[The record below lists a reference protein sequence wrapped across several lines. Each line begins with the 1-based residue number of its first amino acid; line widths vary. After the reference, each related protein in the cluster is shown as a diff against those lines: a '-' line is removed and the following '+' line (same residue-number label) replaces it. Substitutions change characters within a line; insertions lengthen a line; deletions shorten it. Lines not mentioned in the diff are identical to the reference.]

1 MGQMKKFV
9 DFSILDEKVVSVV
22 QRKKQARRMAKLARS
37 ASFQAKKKR
46 TMMRVRSSAKLLLVA
61 KKQTLMKFR
70 KKLYPNYNEM
80 SMQQKVRAD
89 QVVLQRF
96 GPKIDKISQKLAKKL
111 KTKEVERIAN
121 LKAPKEENQ

>member
-1 MGQMKKFV
+1 MKKFV

-80 SMQQKVRAD
+80 SMQQKVRAA

>member
-1 MGQMKKFV
+1 MKKFV

-121 LKAPKEENQ
+121 LKAPKEENL

>member
-1 MGQMKKFV
+1 MKKFV

-61 KKQTLMKFR
+61 KNKHL
-70 KKLYPNYNEM
+70 
-80 SMQQKVRAD
+80 
-89 QVVLQRF
+89 
-96 GPKIDKISQKLAKKL
+96 
-111 KTKEVERIAN
+111 
-121 LKAPKEENQ
+121 

>member
-1 MGQMKKFV
+1 MKKFV

-46 TMMRVRSSAKLLLVA
+46 TMMRMRSSAKLLLVA

-111 KTKEVERIAN
+111 KNKEVERIAN

>member
-1 MGQMKKFV
+1 MKKFV

-46 TMMRVRSSAKLLLVA
+46 TMMRMRSSAKLLLVA
-61 KKQTLMKFR
+61 KKQTVMKFR
-70 KKLYPNYNEM
+70 KKLYPTYNEM

>member
-1 MGQMKKFV
+1 MKKFV

-46 TMMRVRSSAKLLLVA
+46 TMMRMRSSAKLLLVA

-121 LKAPKEENQ
+121 LKAQKEENQ

>member
-1 MGQMKKFV
+1 MKT
-9 DFSILDEKVVSVV
+9 FSEFISEAPRVVSVS
-22 QRKKQARRMAKLARS
+22 QRRKQARRMAKLARS

>member
-1 MGQMKKFV
+1 MKKFV

-46 TMMRVRSSAKLLLVA
+46 TMMRMRSSAKLLLVA

-111 KTKEVERIAN
+111 KTKEFERISN
-121 LKAPKEENQ
+121 LKATKE

>member
-1 MGQMKKFV
+1 MKKFV

-46 TMMRVRSSAKLLLVA
+46 TMMRMRSSAKLLLVA

-70 KKLYPNYNEM
+70 KKLYPNSNEM

>member
-1 MGQMKKFV
+1 MKKFV
-9 DFSILDEKVVSVV
+9 DFSILDENVVSVV

>member
-1 MGQMKKFV
+1 MKKFV

-46 TMMRVRSSAKLLLVA
+46 TMMRMRSSAKLLLVA

-80 SMQQKVRAD
+80 SMPQKVRAD

>member
-1 MGQMKKFV
+1 MKKFV

-121 LKAPKEENQ
+121 LKAPKEDNQ

>member
-1 MGQMKKFV
+1 MKKFV

-37 ASFQAKKKR
+37 ASFQAKKQR
-46 TMMRVRSSAKLLLVA
+46 TMMRMRSSAKLLLVA

>member
-1 MGQMKKFV
+1 MKKFV

-46 TMMRVRSSAKLLLVA
+46 TMMRVRSSAKLLMVA
-61 KKQTLMKFR
+61 KKQTHMKFR

-96 GPKIDKISQKLAKKL
+96 GPKSDKISQKLAKKL

>member
-1 MGQMKKFV
+1 MKKFV

-89 QVVLQRF
+89 QVDLQRF

>member
-1 MGQMKKFV
+1 MW
-9 DFSILDEKVVSVV
+9 
-22 QRKKQARRMAKLARS
+22 
-37 ASFQAKKKR
+37 
-46 TMMRVRSSAKLLLVA
+46 
-61 KKQTLMKFR
+61 
-70 KKLYPNYNEM
+70 
-80 SMQQKVRAD
+80 AD

>member
-1 MGQMKKFV
+1 MKKFV

-46 TMMRVRSSAKLLLVA
+46 TMMRVRSSAILLLVA

>member
-1 MGQMKKFV
+1 MKKFV

>member
-1 MGQMKKFV
+1 MKKFV

-121 LKAPKEENQ
+121 LKAQKEENQ

>member
-1 MGQMKKFV
+1 MKKFV

-46 TMMRVRSSAKLLLVA
+46 TMLRMRRSEKLLLVA

-121 LKAPKEENQ
+121 LKATKEENQ

>member
-1 MGQMKKFV
+1 MKKFV

-46 TMMRVRSSAKLLLVA
+46 TMMRMRSSAKLLLVA

>member
-1 MGQMKKFV
+1 MKKFV

-46 TMMRVRSSAKLLLVA
+46 TMMRMRSSAKFLLVA

>member
-1 MGQMKKFV
+1 MKKFV
-9 DFSILDEKVVSVV
+9 DFSILVEKVVSVV